1 MSTSVRLQTH
11 SVYGGHVGRRSDLYI
26 AAEAERQFS
35 TAGKIITP
43 ARAMLDP
50 VWLRINSFIR
60 LNMNMVV
67 DYREGSDRGET
78 EDPEAVDAGCTWE
91 HCSDDSCH

>member
-1 MSTSVRLQTH
+1 MRRPQGATARRTSTCLRLC
-11 SVYGGHVGRRSDLYI
+11 VYGGHVGRRSDLYI

-67 DYREGSDRGET
+67 DAT
-78 EDPEAVDAGCTWE
+78 N
-91 HCSDDSCH
+91 

>member
-1 MSTSVRLQTH
+1 MIMMRRPQPANRTPHVYVSTSVRLQTH

-67 DYREGSDRGET
+67 DAT
-78 EDPEAVDAGCTWE
+78 N
-91 HCSDDSCH
+91 